1 MAHGG
6 DDHSHEGGGVEQMGG
21 NRVLLHP
28 ARLTA
33 SSEGQQMKGT
43 IKRGSGK
50 RMITL
55 GHKAS
60 RLIGD
65 APEAY
70 HVSKHAKQKQHPSKL
85 KGKRQ

>member
-6 DDHSHEGGGVEQMGG
+6 DDHSHEGVGVEQMGG

-33 SSEGQQMKGT
+33 SSEGQQMKG
-43 IKRGSGK
+43 INRGRQGRFKKRLVKLGK
-50 RMITL
+50 
-55 GHKAS
+55 HNDNPS
-60 RLIGD
+60 LI
-65 APEAY
+65 
-70 HVSKHAKQKQHPSKL
+70 HVSKHAKQKQYPSKL